1 MNSLTEQELFR
12 TFSVMKHL
20 ILIATLLTY
29 CVGTSTDAAPVTFS
43 DAAGYTQSFAGGA
56 ATPEHVN
63 APGKLAEQWAKLW
76 SEKQLDAVVEM
87 YAADGV
93 FLTGQGARVNGR
105 EAIRALFKTAFD
117 AINPDLK
124 VHSLRVEQSGKL
136 AYDSGEYA
144 ETLTPVGGGAKREG
158 KGNYVM
164 VLRREPNGNWLIAQ
178 HIWTDVPSQ

>member
-1 MNSLTEQELFR
+1 
-12 TFSVMKHL
+12 MKHL
-20 ILIATLLTY
+20 ILIAILIAY
-29 CVGTSTDAAPVTFS
+29 CLAITTDAAQVTFS
-43 DAAGYTQSFAGGA
+43 DAAGFSQSFAGGA
-56 ATPEHVN
+56 NGTGPVN
-63 APGKLAEQWAKLW
+63 VPGKLAEQWAKLW

-93 FLTGQGARVNGR
+93 FLTGQGARVTGR

-136 AYDSGEYA
+136 AYDSGEYL

-164 VLRREPNGNWLIAQ
+164 VLRREPNGKWLIVQ
-178 HIWTDVPSQ
+178 HIWTDVPAQ